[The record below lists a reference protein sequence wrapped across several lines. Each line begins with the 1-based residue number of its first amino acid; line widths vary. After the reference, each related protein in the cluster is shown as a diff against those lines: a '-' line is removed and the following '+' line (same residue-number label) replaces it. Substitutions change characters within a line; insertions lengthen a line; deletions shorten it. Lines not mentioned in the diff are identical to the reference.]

1 MLFLFGT
8 IVFLLHFF
16 NPLSAENRYGYSRK
30 DLRDRSY
37 SRERRDRRDRSG
49 RTKVYVFVNK
59 KKYYRSRSRERRRQ
73 QEDERYERAKRAKE
87 KLERTWWDFW
97 FAQCFEAL
105 FPFAKWKHAMP
116 NLKVGDIVLFGSEKK
131 GRDCRV
137 QASRRSERVALYLCE
152 AGEKE
157 TSSAKACSYTA
168 HGIGGK

>member
-8 IVFLLHFF
+8 VVFLLHFF

-37 SRERRDRRDRSG
+37 SRERRERRD
-49 RTKVYVFVNK
+49 
-59 KKYYRSRSRERRRQ
+59 RSRSREHRRQ
-73 QEDERYERAKRAKE
+73 QEDERYERAKRAK
-87 KLERTWWDFW
+87 KLKRTWWDFW

-105 FPFAKWKHAMP
+105 FPFAKWKHVMP
-116 NLKVGDIVLFGSEKK
+116 DLK

-152 AGEKE
+152 AGGKE
-157 TSSAKACSYTA
+157 TSSAKACSHTA
-168 HGIGGK
+168 MEWEASDL